1 MSREFAIAEGK
12 RIEITN
18 EQVKQIRDM
27 YKDISNEYKGRI
39 KTLSSRTNISSQM
52 RSQYLK
58 DFTKSL
64 ERDIQYL
71 NSKVESTVTTNML
84 RVSKAVVDDNLKM
97 CKEMGFGGI
106 MTQQFYVPND
116 VVARLVSG
124 QLYDGKW
131 TLSKAIWS
139 DNQKKINDINSV
151 VAKGIAANKSTYEIA
166 KDLERYVNPRARKDW
181 NWSKVYPGTNKK
193 IDYNAQ
199 RLARTMVSHAY
210 QESFVEST
218 KDNPFIESYRW
229 LASGGDRMCPI
240 CADRDGQIYSKDD
253 LPMDHPNGMCTFEV
267 VIEKSY
273 EEIGRE
279 LADWVNGEGDPVL
292 NEAIDNYAEELG
304 FNVKQMTAY
313 TEPVQEAK
321 ENVYNESEKV
331 YNENEIPR
339 ENDVDFI
346 GDLNARTSE
355 LLNDRSYSLNDGVD
369 FLANKT
375 GMSPE
380 EIRNILTEGTK
391 RLYDENGVAIRAD
404 YDNLESILNNGFKN
418 QFQTGTSN
426 ASLSFDT
433 RKTTEEKVFDL
444 RYSVSNNELRP
455 VYGSLLP
462 ETFTNPVDKSY
473 VLNGDTQ
480 MYGDTIFYMKKES
493 IANNATL
500 TVGDSL
506 NERGLVKGTPL
517 NDINVQTVGL
527 QPASMDLRFGG
538 LDVMKNGSSNLGEVF
553 DSGSY
558 IEVQIFG
565 ERSKQADCIDKIVF
579 VDREPDSHV
588 KELLSE
594 RNIPW
599 EILDSV

>member
-1 MSREFAIAEGK
+1 MAREFAIAEGK
-12 RIEITN
+12 RVEITN

-27 YKDISNEYKGRI
+27 YKDISNEYKSRI
-39 KTLSSRTNISSQM
+39 KLLSTRTNISSQM

-64 ERDIQYL
+64 EKDIQYL
-71 NSKVESTVTTNML
+71 NSKVESTITTNIL

-116 VVARLVSG
+116 VVARVISG
-124 QLYDGKW
+124 KLYEGKW

-139 DNQKKINDINSV
+139 DNQKKISDINSV
-151 VAKGIAANKSTYEIA
+151 VAKGIAENKSTYEIA
-166 KDLERYVNPRARKDW
+166 KDLERYVNPRVRKDW

-218 KDNPFIESYRW
+218 KDNPFIEAYMW
-229 LASGGDRMCPI
+229 VASGGDRMCPL
-240 CADRDGQIYSKDD
+240 CEERDGEIFSKED

-267 VIEKSY
+267 VIDKSY

-279 LADWVNGEGDPVL
+279 LADWVNGEGDPEL
-292 NEAIDNYAEELG
+292 NAKLDDFAEELG
-304 FNVKQMTAY
+304 YNVKSMTAY
-313 TEPVQEAK
+313 TEPVQKAE
-321 ENVYNESEKV
+321 ENVYNEAEKV

-339 ENDVDFI
+339 EQDVEFI
-346 GDLNARTSE
+346 GDLNANTTE
-355 LLNDRSYSLNDGVD
+355 LLKDRSYSLNEGVD
-369 FLANKT
+369 MLAAKT
-375 GMSPE
+375 HMSPE
-380 EIRNILTEGTK
+380 EIRSILTEGTQ
-391 RLYDENGVAIRAD
+391 RLYDNNGVAIRAD
-404 YDNLESILNNGFKN
+404 YDNLESILNGGFKN

-426 ASLSFDT
+426 AALSFDT
-433 RKTTEEKVFDL
+433 RKTTEEKVFNL
-444 RYSVSNNELRP
+444 RYSVDNNNLRP

-462 ETFTNPVDKSY
+462 NTFVDPRNKEY
-473 VLNGDTQ
+473 VLNGDSQ
-480 MYGDTIFYMKKES
+480 MYGDTIFYLKKDS
-493 IANNATL
+493 IMNNATL
-500 TVGDSL
+500 TLGDSV

-538 LDVMKNGSSNLGEVF
+538 LDAMKNGSSNLGEVF
-553 DSGSY
+553 ETGSY
-558 IEVQIFG
+558 VEVQIFG
-565 ERSKQADCIDKIVF
+565 EQSKQADCIEKIVF
-579 VDREPDSHV
+579 IDREPESYV
-588 KELLSE
+588 KELLNE

-599 EILDSV
+599 ETLDRV